1 MVNLRYIKKRVTH
14 RATRLFMVL
23 SDCRLSLVISPPQKR
38 LVLTIN
44 ALALGV
50 AHMSQK
56 RK

>member
-1 MVNLRYIKKRVTH
+1 MVNLRYKKKRVTH